1 MFKNYKVLYAEDDAG
16 IRKNIGEILSL
27 LFDDVL
33 LAQDGEKAY
42 ELYQNESPDIM
53 VLDIEMPY
61 LNGLE
66 VAEKIR
72 KSNKNIPI
80 VMATA
85 YTDTAYFLKAVE
97 LNLTSYILKPIETS
111 DLKKALK
118 KCEEQL
124 SYSKNSEIHINQSA
138 YYNVGERTLY
148 INNSE
153 VRLTN
158 IEMQFLE
165 YMLKNP
171 NRVINYSEFE
181 YNIWEEGMSG
191 PAIRTLVKDLRKHLT
206 KESIQNIPKVG
217 YKLVLQK

>member
-124 SYSKNSEIHINQSA
+124 S
-138 YYNVGERTLY
+138 
-148 INNSE
+148 
-153 VRLTN
+153 
-158 IEMQFLE
+158 
-165 YMLKNP
+165 
-171 NRVINYSEFE
+171 
-181 YNIWEEGMSG
+181 
-191 PAIRTLVKDLRKHLT
+191 
-206 KESIQNIPKVG
+206 
-217 YKLVLQK
+217 